1 VVVELVVE
9 EEDEEEEEEE
19 EEEEALSALDGS
31 FATESKRAR
40 LRAELLAAFGSFASL
55 RVRDRLRGG
64 ILFVCFF
71 FCERGR
77 KPGGGAGETFRFF
90 LKNGR
95 LVHWRL

>member
-1 VVVELVVE
+1 MVVELVVE

-71 FCERGR
+71 FVREGGSQVEGQE
-77 KPGGGAGETFRFF
+77 KPFDFF
-90 LKNGR
+90 
-95 LVHWRL
+95 